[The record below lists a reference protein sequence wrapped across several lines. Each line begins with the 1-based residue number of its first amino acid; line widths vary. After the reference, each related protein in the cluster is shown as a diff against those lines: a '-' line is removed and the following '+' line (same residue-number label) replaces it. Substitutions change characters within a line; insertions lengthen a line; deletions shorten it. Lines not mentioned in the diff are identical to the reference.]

1 MWGQFHNIGEN
12 IICERRHFCLMASSK
27 HFLLLLLLLMYNPKI
42 SICIGVKAPSASAA
56 TSLSMASSLFN
67 SMSMHPENDD
77 PINGEDENHKTPE
90 ECKVKNL
97 KQQQRMTMAKL
108 DAHRCLIRDTVVT
121 VPVPDTI
128 IANFVHPSHVVV
140 PRCTGKT
147 KLILN
152 CYVSEDE
159 GHRNSNDNI
168 FIFVLNSGC
177 EYAIRRRKS
186 NFTDQ
191 TIAIVFLTFTFA
203 YFCHATRLFQNSC

>member
-12 IICERRHFCLMASSK
+12 IICKRRHFCLMASSK

-67 SMSMHPENDD
+67 SMSMHPESDD

-152 CYVSEDE
+152 CYVSEDKY
-159 GHRNSNDNI
+159 
-168 FIFVLNSGC
+168 SGC
-177 EYAIRRRKS
+177 EYSIRRRKS

-191 TIAIVFLTFTFA
+191 TIAIVFLTFIFA

>member
-12 IICERRHFCLMASSK
+12 IICKRRHFCLMASSK

-67 SMSMHPENDD
+67 SMSMHPESDD

-152 CYVSEDE
+152 CYVSEDF
-159 GHRNSNDNI
+159 D
-168 FIFVLNSGC
+168 SGC
-177 EYAIRRRKS
+177 EYSI
-186 NFTDQ
+186 
-191 TIAIVFLTFTFA
+191 
-203 YFCHATRLFQNSC
+203 TR

>member
-1 MWGQFHNIGEN
+1 
-12 IICERRHFCLMASSK
+12 
-27 HFLLLLLLLMYNPKI
+27 MYNPKI

-67 SMSMHPENDD
+67 SMSMHPESDD

-152 CYVSEDE
+152 CYVSEDDI
-159 GHRNSNDNI
+159 GIGTIILSYLFWIPVANI
-168 FIFVLNSGC
+168 LLEDESLILQ
-177 EYAIRRRKS
+177 IK
-186 NFTDQ
+186 Q
-191 TIAIVFLTFTFA
+191 
-203 YFCHATRLFQNSC
+203 